1 MSVHLHREINNLKKM
16 ILTLGGTVEERL
28 REAVSSVV
36 NRNRERAEKV
46 VEADIDIDRAEVR
59 IEEECLKILALYQP
73 VAVDLRFIVAI
84 LKINNDLERI
94 GDLAAN
100 IAKSGSFLAAEPQAC
115 GLFHIPEMSQ
125 KVQTMLANA
134 LDALVNSDVNLA
146 RKVCSDDDAVD
157 DLLRDSYAL
166 VWEGITAD
174 IKTMRCASRH
184 LDVSR
189 HLERIADLATNIA
202 EDVIYMIEGQIIR
215 HPKALGGDPG
225 FSEEPPGK
233 PSER

>member
-1 MSVHLHREINNLKKM
+1 MSVHLQREISNLKKS
-16 ILTLGGTVEERL
+16 ILTLGATVEERL
-28 REAVSSVV
+28 REAVFSVV
-36 NRNRERAEKV
+36 NRNRERAERV
-46 VEADIDIDRAEVR
+46 VEADVEIDRIEVR

-73 VAVDLRFIVAI
+73 VAIDLRFIVAV

-100 IAKSGSFLAAEPQAC
+100 IAKSGSFIASEPGVC

-125 KVQTMLANA
+125 KAQAMLANS
-134 LDALVNSDVNLA
+134 LDALVNSDTERA
-146 RKVCSDDDAVD
+146 RKVCADDDEVD
-157 DLLRDSYAL
+157 ELLRDSYSL
-166 VWEGITAD
+166 VWEGVSAD
-174 IKTMRCASRH
+174 IKTLRCASRH

-215 HPKALGGDPG
+215 HPKALSGSSEN
-225 FSEEPPGK
+225 SEEPPGK

>member
-1 MSVHLHREINNLKKM
+1 MSVHLHREIENLKKS
-16 ILTLGGTVEERL
+16 ILTLGATVEERL
-28 REAVSSVV
+28 REAVSAVI

-46 VEADIDIDRAEVR
+46 IESDSEIDRIEVR
-59 IEEECLKILALYQP
+59 IEEDCLKILALYQP

-100 IAKSGSFLAAEPQAC
+100 IAKTGSFLASEPQSC
-115 GLFHIPEMSQ
+115 GLFHITDMAG
-125 KVQTMLANA
+125 KTQTMLSNS
-134 LDALVNSDVNLA
+134 LDALVNADASLA
-146 RKVCSDDDAVD
+146 HKVCADDDVVD
-157 DLLRDSYAL
+157 DLLRDTYAL
-166 VWEGITAD
+166 VWDGVLAD
-174 IKTMRCASRH
+174 PRTMRCASRH

-215 HPKALGGDPG
+215 HPGITLPNSEDQESGDNPD
-225 FSEEPPGK
+225 
-233 PSER
+233 